1 MRLICVLAGFFALL
15 YLCIGAHCLGYDRA
29 GKEAQLNLIQKSV
42 KDAQISTN
50 FISKEYGKFVYA
62 E

>member
-1 MRLICVLAGFFALL
+1 MRLICVLAGVFVLL
-15 YLCIGAHCLGYDRA
+15 YLCIGAHYLGYDRA

>member
-1 MRLICVLAGFFALL
+1 MRLICVLAGFFAIL
-15 YLCIGAHCLGYDRA
+15 YVCIGAHYLGYDRA
-29 GKEAQLNLIQKSV
+29 DKEAQLNLIQKSV

-50 FISKEYGKFVYA
+50 FISREYGKFVYA

>member
-1 MRLICVLAGFFALL
+1 MRLICVLTGFFALL
-15 YLCIGAHCLGYDRA
+15 YVCIGAHYLGFDRA
-29 GKEAQLNLIQKSV
+29 GKEDQLNLIQKSV

>member
-15 YLCIGAHCLGYDRA
+15 YLCIGAHYLGYDRA
-29 GKEAQLNLIQKSV
+29 GKEAQLNLIHKSV

>member
-1 MRLICVLAGFFALL
+1 MRLICVLAGVFALL
-15 YLCIGAHCLGYDRA
+15 YLCIGAHYLGYDRA

>member
-15 YLCIGAHCLGYDRA
+15 YLCIGAHYLGYDRA
-29 GKEAQLNLIQKSV
+29 GKETQLNLIQKSV

-50 FISKEYGKFVYA
+50 FISKEYGKFIYA

>member
-15 YLCIGAHCLGYDRA
+15 YLCIGAHYLGYDRA
-29 GKEAQLNLIQKSV
+29 SKEAQLNLIQKSV

>member
-15 YLCIGAHCLGYDRA
+15 YLCIGAHYLGYDRA
-29 GKEAQLNLIQKSV
+29 GKETQLNLIQKSV

>member
-1 MRLICVLAGFFALL
+1 MRLIYVLAGFFALL
-15 YLCIGAHCLGYDRA
+15 YICIGAHYLGYDRA

>member
-1 MRLICVLAGFFALL
+1 MRLICVLAGFFALI
-15 YLCIGAHCLGYDRA
+15 YVCIGAHYLGLDRA
-29 GKEAQLNLIQKSV
+29 GKEAHLNLIQKSV

>member
-15 YLCIGAHCLGYDRA
+15 YLCIGAHYLGYDRA

-50 FISKEYGKFVYA
+50 LISKEYGKFVYA

>member
-1 MRLICVLAGFFALL
+1 MKFICVLAGFFA
-15 YLCIGAHCLGYDRA
+15 AHYVFIAVHHLSCDRA
-29 GKEAQLNLIQKSV
+29 GKEAGLNLIQKSV

-62 E
+62 K

>member
-15 YLCIGAHCLGYDRA
+15 YLCIGAHYLGYDRA

>member
-1 MRLICVLAGFFALL
+1 MRLICVLVGFFALL
-15 YLCIGAHCLGYDRA
+15 YLCIGANYLGYERA

>member
-1 MRLICVLAGFFALL
+1 MRLICVLAGFFALI
-15 YLCIGAHCLGYDRA
+15 YVCIGAHYLGFDRA
-29 GKEAQLNLIQKSV
+29 GKEAHLNLIQKSV

-50 FISKEYGKFVYA
+50 FIAKEYGKFGYA

>member
-15 YLCIGAHCLGYDRA
+15 YLRIGAHYLGYDRA

-62 E
+62 K

>member
-1 MRLICVLAGFFALL
+1 MRLICVLAVFFAIL
-15 YLCIGAHCLGYDRA
+15 YLCIGAHYLGYDRA
-29 GKEAQLNLIQKSV
+29 GKDAQLNLIQKSV

>member
-1 MRLICVLAGFFALL
+1 MRLICVLAGVFALL
-15 YLCIGAHCLGYDRA
+15 YLCIGAHYLGYDRA

-50 FISKEYGKFVYA
+50 FISKEYRKFVYA

>member
-1 MRLICVLAGFFALL
+1 MKFICVLAGFFAAL
-15 YLCIGAHCLGYDRA
+15 YVFIAVHYLSFDRV
-29 GKEAQLNLIQKSV
+29 GKEAGLNLIQKSV

>member
-1 MRLICVLAGFFALL
+1 MRLICVLVGFFALL
-15 YLCIGAHCLGYDRA
+15 YLCIGAHYLGYDRA

>member
-1 MRLICVLAGFFALL
+1 MRLICVLAGLFALL
-15 YLCIGAHCLGYDRA
+15 YLCIGVHYLGYDRA

>member
-15 YLCIGAHCLGYDRA
+15 YLCIGAHYLGYDRA
-29 GKEAQLNLIQKSV
+29 GKEAQLNLTQKSV

>member
-15 YLCIGAHCLGYDRA
+15 YLCIGAHYLGYDRA
-29 GKEAQLNLIQKSV
+29 GKEVQLNLIQKSV

-50 FISKEYGKFVYA
+50 FISKEYGKFIYA

>member
-1 MRLICVLAGFFALL
+1 MRLICVLAGVFALL
-15 YLCIGAHCLGYDRA
+15 YLCIGAHYLGYDRA

-62 E
+62 K

>member
-15 YLCIGAHCLGYDRA
+15 YLCIGAHYLGYDRA

-50 FISKEYGKFVYA
+50 FILKEYGKFVYA